1 MNGKQNKEQ
10 QKTRHNRETTKDQL
24 NANRED
30 IKHTERDP
38 EISPYYYQSKLI
50 FLENNVNHF
59 DNGIVNGN
67 KVKISVMMSN
77 KPNNAYVLLRKI
89 AHNLQYATP

>member
-1 MNGKQNKEQ
+1 MNGKKTNKEQ

-38 EISPYYYQSKLI
+38 EISP
-50 FLENNVNHF
+50 
-59 DNGIVNGN
+59 
-67 KVKISVMMSN
+67 
-77 KPNNAYVLLRKI
+77 
-89 AHNLQYATP
+89 